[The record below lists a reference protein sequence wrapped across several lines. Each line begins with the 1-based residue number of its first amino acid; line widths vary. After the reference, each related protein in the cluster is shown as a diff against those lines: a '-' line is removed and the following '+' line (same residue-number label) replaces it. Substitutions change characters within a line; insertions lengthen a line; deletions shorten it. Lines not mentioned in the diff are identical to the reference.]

1 MYRCT
6 PNGITFTF
14 MPCLN
19 LGSKGYNC
27 FCKVITTS
35 MQVIPSR
42 VLPTVLRSSNTATQ
56 LRYIAV

>member
-6 PNGITFTF
+6 PNETTFTF

-27 FCKVITTS
+27 FCKVITTRLAS
-35 MQVIPSR
+35 NS
-42 VLPTVLRSSNTATQ
+42 LRFDGRTYKRALS
-56 LRYIAV
+56 